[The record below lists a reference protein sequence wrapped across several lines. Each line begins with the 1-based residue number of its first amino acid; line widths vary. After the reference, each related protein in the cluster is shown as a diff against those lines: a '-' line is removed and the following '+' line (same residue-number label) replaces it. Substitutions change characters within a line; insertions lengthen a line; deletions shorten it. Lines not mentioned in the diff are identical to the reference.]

1 MSEET
6 IFNRIGGKPAIDA
19 AVDIFYSK
27 IMADNR
33 INHLFEGIDMPKQI
47 TKQRVFLTYAFG
59 GAPNYS
65 GPSMRKAHE
74 KLVNEKG
81 LNGDHFTA
89 VAENLQSTLED
100 LNVPSNLASE
110 VMTLVAS
117 TKADVLNQ

>member
-1 MSEET
+1 MSKES
-6 IFNRIGGKPAIDA
+6 IFDRIGGKTAVDA
-19 AVDIFYSK
+19 AVDIFYDK
-27 IMADNR
+27 VMADNR
-33 INHLFEGIDMPKQI
+33 INHLFKDTDMPKQI
-47 TKQRVFLTYAFG
+47 AKQRMFLTYAFG
-59 GAPNYS
+59 GSPNYS
-65 GPSMRKAHE
+65 GLSMRKAHE

-89 VAENLQSTLED
+89 VAENLQSTLEE